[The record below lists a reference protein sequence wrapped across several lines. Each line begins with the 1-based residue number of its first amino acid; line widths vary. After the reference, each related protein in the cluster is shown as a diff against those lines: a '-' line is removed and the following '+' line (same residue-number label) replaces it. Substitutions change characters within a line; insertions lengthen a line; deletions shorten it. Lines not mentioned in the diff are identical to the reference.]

1 MKFSSADITQVYE
14 IKNLSEIIDD
24 LVIFQKNEQL
34 KKIAG
39 DGISKL
45 LDLDVILIK
54 RGLEPV
60 TFFFF
65 EEIVRKK
72 LKSLL
77 NLNL

>member
-1 MKFSSADITQVYE
+1 LKFSSADITQVYE